1 MRRYIYLLLLSVIL
15 LTGCTRH
22 VSYPGTILQA
32 ETCMDEYPDSAL
44 HLLSNYGDSVDAL
57 PDEAQMYYHLL
68 TIQAK
73 DKLYI
78 THADDSLINRIVQFY
93 EEENHPER
101 LMLAYYYQGS
111 VYRDMN
117 DAPRALKAFQQVVDM
132 NRNCPPS
139 DLMARTYNQMGT
151 LFAYQGLYDE
161 SLEANR
167 QAARQFLLQG
177 KKNRTSY
184 AYRDMARMF
193 DMKELK
199 DSALFYYHKAHSM
212 AVEAGDSH
220 RIYGILGEM
229 AGFYERK
236 LNKADTA
243 KIMLLQVLQNRKVRY
258 NNVYQI
264 LGRIYQKEK
273 QWDSAY
279 YYFGK
284 NLNTRDINQL
294 YYTHTRL
301 FCLEIEKQN
310 YPQAVKHIETALILN
325 DSINKVTKTEAVAKI
340 NSLYNYQHINKD
352 LEKEQRANLKR
363 KFTNYILGSVLLV
376 LFILMGWLIV
386 YIKQRKALA
395 FQREKQLLLLKEEL
409 YMRSTEALENN
420 QRKIHSLEEELCQ
433 LKSDKKQLIIELTQQ
448 KELLEISNQ
457 KIMTVQTERGLKENI
472 FKESEIYQ
480 LFHKACHVQ
489 PNIKITEKEWQEL
502 QTTIDDTYP
511 NFSKTLYSL
520 CPQLSLMDLHICYAI
535 KISLS
540 VTDIANLVNRSKS
553 AITASRIRLY
563 KKLHGEEGSAEMFD
577 RFIAD
582 L

>member
-1 MRRYIYLLLLSVIL
+1 MRSYIYIWLLSVIAL
-15 LTGCTRH
+15 MGCSRQTT
-22 VSYPGTILQA
+22 YPEAMKQA
-32 ETCMDEYPDSAL
+32 ESCMDAHPDSAF
-44 HLLSNYGDSVDAL
+44 HLLSAYEDSINTL
-57 PDEAQMYYHLL
+57 PEEAQMFYHLL

-78 THADDSLINRIVQFY
+78 THTDDSLINRIVQFY
-93 EEENHPER
+93 EEENRPER

-117 DAPRALKAFQQVVDM
+117 DAPRALKAFQQVADM

-151 LFAYQGLYDE
+151 LFAYQGLYNE

-193 DMKELK
+193 DMKEQK

-212 AVEAGDSH
+212 AVEAVDSH

-229 AGFYERK
+229 AGFYERE
-236 LNKADTA
+236 LNKEDTA
-243 KIMLLQVLQNRKVRY
+243 KIMLLQVLQNRKVRN
-258 NNVYQI
+258 NNVYQS
-264 LGRIYQKEK
+264 LGRIYEKEK
-273 QWDSAY
+273 QWDSVY
-279 YYFGK
+279 YYWEK
-284 NLNTRDINQL
+284 SLNTHNLNQQ
-294 YYTHTRL
+294 YYAHAGL
-301 FCLEIEKQN
+301 FSLEIEKQN
-310 YPQAVKHIETALILN
+310 YPQAISHIKTALILN
-325 DSINKVTKTEAVAKI
+325 DSIKKITKTEAVAKI
-340 NSLYNYQHINKD
+340 NSLYNYQHINKE
-352 LEKEQRANLKR
+352 LEKEQQANLKR
-363 KFTNYILGSVLLV
+363 KFTNYILSSVLLV
-376 LFILMGWLIV
+376 LFILMGWLIA

-409 YMRSTEALENN
+409 YIRSTEALENN

-433 LKSDKKQLIIELTQQ
+433 LKSDKKQLIKELTQQ
-448 KELLEISNQ
+448 KELLEISSQ
-457 KIMTVQTERGLKENI
+457 KIMTVQAERELKENI
-472 FKESEIYQ
+472 LKGSEIYQ

-502 QTTIDDTYP
+502 QIAIDDTYP

-520 CPQLSLMDLHICYAI
+520 CPQLSLMDLRICYAI

-563 KKLHGEEGSAEMFD
+563 KKLHGVEGSAEMFD

>member
-1 MRRYIYLLLLSVIL
+1 MRRYIYIGLLSVIAL
-15 LTGCTRH
+15 MGCTRH
-22 VSYPGTILQA
+22 VSYPETILQA
-32 ETCMDEYPDSAL
+32 EICMDAYPDSAL

-78 THADDSLINRIVQFY
+78 THTDDSLINRIVRFY
-93 EEENHPER
+93 EKTDNPDR

-167 QAARQFLLQG
+167 QAARQFLLQE

-193 DMKELK
+193 DMKEQK
-199 DSALFYYHKAHSM
+199 DSALFYYQKAHSM
-212 AVEAGDSH
+212 AVEVGDSH

-229 AGFYERK
+229 AGFYDRE

-243 KIMLLQVLQNRKVRY
+243 KIMLLQVLQNRKVRN

-279 YYFGK
+279 FYFGK
-284 NLNTRDINQL
+284 NLNTRNIDQL

-301 FCLEIEKQN
+301 FSLETEKRN
-310 YPQAVKHIETALILN
+310 YPKAIRHIKMALKLN
-325 DSINKVTKTEAVAKI
+325 DSIKKITKTEAIAKI
-340 NSLYNYQHINKD
+340 NSLYNYQHINKE
-352 LEKEQRANLKR
+352 LEKEQQDNLKR
-363 KFTNYILGSVLLV
+363 KFTNYILSSVLLV
-376 LFILMGWLIV
+376 LFILMGWLIA

-420 QRKIHSLEEELCQ
+420 QRKIQSLEETLSQ
-433 LKSDKKQLIIELTQQ
+433 LKSEKENLATELLQQ
-448 KELLEISNQ
+448 KNLLEISSQ

-520 CPQLSLMDLHICYAI
+520 CPQLSLMDLRICYAI

-577 RFIAD
+577 RFIVD

>member
-1 MRRYIYLLLLSVIL
+1 MRSYIYIWLLSVIAL
-15 LTGCTRH
+15 MGCSGQT
-22 VSYPGTILQA
+22 SYPEAMKQA
-32 ETCMDEYPDSAL
+32 ESSMDAHPDSAF
-44 HLLSNYGDSVDAL
+44 HLLSAYEDSINTL
-57 PDEAQMYYHLL
+57 PEEAQMFYHLL

-78 THADDSLINRIVQFY
+78 THTDDSLINRIVQFY
-93 EEENHPER
+93 EEENRPER

-117 DAPRALKAFQQVVDM
+117 DAPRALKAFQQVADM

-193 DMKELK
+193 DMKEQK
-199 DSALFYYHKAHSM
+199 DSALFYYQKAHSM

-220 RIYGILGEM
+220 RMYGILGEM
-229 AGFYERK
+229 ASFYETK

-243 KIMLLQVLQNRKVRY
+243 KTMLLQVLQNRKIRN
-258 NNVYQI
+258 NNVYQS
-264 LGRIYQKEK
+264 LGRIYEK
-273 QWDSAY
+273 KKQLDSAY
-279 YYFGK
+279 YYWEK
-284 NLNTRDINQL
+284 NLNVPNLFHQ
-294 YYTHTRL
+294 YYAHAGL
-301 FCLEIEKQN
+301 FSLEIEKHN
-310 YPQAVKHIETALILN
+310 YPQAVKHIETALKLN
-325 DSINKVTKTEAVAKI
+325 DSIKKITQTEAIAKI
-340 NSLYNYQHINKD
+340 NSLYNYQHINKE
-352 LEKEQRANLKR
+352 LAKEQQANIKR
-363 KFTNYILGSVLLV
+363 KFTNYILGSVVFV

-386 YIKQRKALA
+386 YIKQRKALTS
-395 FQREKQLLLLKEEL
+395 QREKQLHLLKEEL

-420 QRKIHSLEEELCQ
+420 QRKIQSLEEKLNL
-433 LKSDKKQLIIELTQQ
+433 LKSEKENLATELLQQ
-448 KELLEISNQ
+448 KNLLEVSNQ

-480 LFHKACHVQ
+480 LFHKAYHVQ

-502 QTTIDDTYP
+502 QTAIDDTYP

-520 CPQLSLMDLHICYAI
+520 CPQLSLMDLRICYAI

-540 VTDIANLVNRSKS
+540 VTDIANLVSRSKS

-563 KKLHGEEGSAEMFD
+563 RKLHGEEGTAEMFD
-577 RFIAD
+577 KFITD